1 MKIYKI
7 INLIPAIR
15 AIIAEESLL
24 PKIDN
29 ETPLI
34 FKILKFVLLVKKNN
48 KTDLSKTFKKLGPT
62 WIKLGQF
69 LSTRPDIIGEVLANK
84 LKNLQDKVEPFSID
98 EAKEI
103 LRNEYKEEFENIF
116 LEIFPS

>member
-34 FKILKFVLLVKKNN
+34 FKILKFVFLVKKII
-48 KTDLSKTFKKLGPT
+48 KQIYQKPSK
-62 WIKLGQF
+62 
-69 LSTRPDIIGEVLANK
+69 N
-84 LKNLQDKVEPFSID
+84 
-98 EAKEI
+98 
-103 LRNEYKEEFENIF
+103 
-116 LEIFPS
+116 

>member
-1 MKIYKI
+1 MKIFKI

-15 AIIAEESLL
+15 AIIAEESLI

-29 ETPLI
+29 KTPLI
-34 FKILKFVLLVKKNN
+34 FKIIKFVLLVRKNK
-48 KTDLSKTFKKLGPT
+48 KTDLSITFKKLGPT

-84 LKNLQDKVEPFSID
+84 LKI
-98 EAKEI
+98 
-103 LRNEYKEEFENIF
+103 
-116 LEIFPS
+116 